1 MLLELAAANAAF
13 AVIKETLQNGGE
25 IMSAGR
31 AVVDWFNAKN
41 SLQEKV
47 QDKPPD
53 QRSDLEEFFAL
64 EELNRQQQELKEL
77 FIYQGR
83 PGLWDDWLT
92 FQVKARQ
99 DREAKA
105 AAETKARL
113 QKKKKRDELFE
124 QILLGF
130 WIFVLL
136 MVISGMIVGAI
147 WLSLR
152 GKF

>member
-1 MLLELAAANAAF
+1 MLVELAAANAAY
-13 AVIKETLQNGGE
+13 AVIKECVSNGGE
-25 IMSAGR
+25 ILSAGR
-31 AVVDWFNAKN
+31 AVVDWFNAK
-41 SLQEKV
+41 SELQEKV
-47 QDKPPD
+47 KEKPDKT
-53 QRSDLEEFFAL
+53 DLEEFFAL

-113 QKKKKRDELFE
+113 QKKKKREELFE

-136 MVISGMIVGAI
+136 MVVSGMIVGAI

>member
-1 MLLELAAANAAF
+1 VLLELAAANAAF

-113 QKKKKRDELFE
+113 QKKKKRNELL
-124 QILLGF
+124 QNILLGF

-136 MVISGMIVGAI
+136 MVVSGMIVGAI
-147 WLSLR
+147 WISLK

>member
-105 AAETKARL
+105 AAETKVRL
-113 QKKKKRDELFE
+113 QKKKKRDELL
-124 QILLGF
+124 QNILLGF

-136 MVISGMIVGAI
+136 MVVSGMIVGAI
-147 WLSLR
+147 WLSLK

>member
-31 AVVDWFNAKN
+31 AVVDWFNVK
-41 SLQEKV
+41 SELQEKV
-47 QDKPPD
+47 KQNPEKT
-53 QRSDLEEFFAL
+53 DLEEFFAL
-64 EELNRQQQELKEL
+64 EELHRQQQELKEL

-83 PGLWDDWLT
+83 PGLWDDWLA

-113 QKKKKRDELFE
+113 QKKKKRDELI
-124 QILLGF
+124 QNILLGF

-136 MVISGMIVGAI
+136 MVISVMIAGAI
-147 WLSLR
+147 LLLLK

>member
-1 MLLELAAANAAF
+1 MLVELAAANAAY
-13 AVIKETLQNGGE
+13 AVIKECVSNGGE
-25 IMSAGR
+25 ILSAGR
-31 AVVDWFNAKN
+31 AVVDWFNAK
-41 SLQEKV
+41 SELQEKV
-47 QDKPPD
+47 KEKPDKT
-53 QRSDLEEFFAL
+53 DLEEFFAL

-83 PGLWDDWLT
+83 PGLWDDWLA

-113 QKKKKRDELFE
+113 QKKKKRDELIE

-147 WLSLR
+147 FLSMK

>member
-1 MLLELAAANAAF
+1 MLVELAAANAAY
-13 AVIKETLQNGGE
+13 AVIKECVTNGGE
-25 IMSAGR
+25 ILSAGR

-41 SLQEKV
+41 DLHEKV
-47 QDKPPD
+47 KQNPGKT
-53 QRSDLEEFFAL
+53 DLEEFFAL
-64 EELNRQQQELKEL
+64 EELHRQQQELKEL

-83 PGLWDDWLT
+83 PGLWDDWLA

-113 QKKKKRDELFE
+113 QKKKKRDELF
-124 QILLGF
+124 QNILLGF

-136 MVISGMIVGAI
+136 MVVSGMIVGAI
-147 WLSLR
+147 LLSLK

>member
-1 MLLELAAANAAF
+1 MLVELAAANAAY
-13 AVIKETLQNGGE
+13 AVIKECVANGGE
-25 IMSAGR
+25 ILSAGR

-41 SLQEKV
+41 DLHEKV
-47 QDKPPD
+47 KQNPDKT
-53 QRSDLEEFFAL
+53 DLEEFFAL

-83 PGLWDDWLT
+83 PGLWDDWLA

-113 QKKKKRDELFE
+113 QKKKKRDELL
-124 QILLGF
+124 QNILLGF

-136 MVISGMIVGAI
+136 MVVSGMVVGAI
-147 WLSLR
+147 WLSLK

>member
-1 MLLELAAANAAF
+1 MLVELAAANAAY
-13 AVIKETLQNGGE
+13 AVIKECVSNGGE
-25 IMSAGR
+25 ILSAGR
-31 AVVDWFNAKN
+31 AVVDWFNAK
-41 SLQEKV
+41 SELQEKV
-47 QDKPPD
+47 KENPEKT
-53 QRSDLEEFFAL
+53 DLEEFFAL

>member
-83 PGLWDDWLT
+83 PGLWDDWLA

-113 QKKKKRDELFE
+113 QKKKKRDELL
-124 QILLGF
+124 QNILLGF

-136 MVISGMIVGAI
+136 MVVSGMIVGAI
-147 WLSLR
+147 LLSLK

>member
-1 MLLELAAANAAF
+1 MLVELAAANAAY
-13 AVIKETLQNGGE
+13 AVIKECVSNGGE
-25 IMSAGR
+25 ILSAGR
-31 AVVDWFNAKN
+31 AVVDWFNAK
-41 SLQEKV
+41 SELQEKV
-47 QDKPPD
+47 KENPEKT
-53 QRSDLEEFFAL
+53 DLEEFFAL
-64 EELNRQQQELKEL
+64 EELHRQQQELKEL

-83 PGLWDDWLT
+83 PGLWDDWLA

-113 QKKKKRDELFE
+113 QKKKKRDELL
-124 QILLGF
+124 QNILLGF

-136 MVISGMIVGAI
+136 MVVSGMIVGAI

>member
-1 MLLELAAANAAF
+1 
-13 AVIKETLQNGGE
+13 
-25 IMSAGR
+25 MSAGR

-64 EELNRQQQELKEL
+64 EELNRQQQELKEM

-83 PGLWDDWLT
+83 PGLWDDWLA

-99 DREAKA
+99 DRQAKA

-113 QKKKKRDELFE
+113 QKKKKRDELF
-124 QILLGF
+124 QNILLGF

-136 MVISGMIVGAI
+136 MVVSGMIVGAI
-147 WLSLR
+147 WLSLK

>member
-1 MLLELAAANAAF
+1 MLVELAAANAAY
-13 AVIKETLQNGGE
+13 AVIKECVTNGGE
-25 IMSAGR
+25 ILSAGR

-64 EELNRQQQELKEL
+64 EELHRQQQELKEL

-83 PGLWDDWLT
+83 PGLWDDWLA

-113 QKKKKRDELFE
+113 QKKKKRDELL
-124 QILLGF
+124 QNILLGF

-136 MVISGMIVGAI
+136 IVISVMIAGAI
-147 WLSLR
+147 LLSLK

>member
-1 MLLELAAANAAF
+1 MLVELAAANAAY
-13 AVIKETLQNGGE
+13 AVIKECVSNGGE
-25 IMSAGR
+25 ILSAGR
-31 AVVDWFNAKN
+31 AVVDWFNAK
-41 SLQEKV
+41 SELQEKV
-47 QDKPPD
+47 KENPEKT
-53 QRSDLEEFFAL
+53 DLEEFFAL
-64 EELNRQQQELKEL
+64 EELNRQQQELKEM

-113 QKKKKRDELFE
+113 QKKKKREELFE

-136 MVISGMIVGAI
+136 MVVSGMIVGAI

>member
-83 PGLWDDWLT
+83 PGLWDDWLA

-113 QKKKKRDELFE
+113 QKKKKRDELL
-124 QILLGF
+124 QNILLGF

-147 WLSLR
+147 WLSLK

>member
-1 MLLELAAANAAF
+1 MLVELAAANAAY
-13 AVIKETLQNGGE
+13 AVIKECVSNGGE
-25 IMSAGR
+25 ILSAGR
-31 AVVDWFNAKN
+31 AVVDWFNAK
-41 SLQEKV
+41 SELQEKV
-47 QDKPPD
+47 KENPEKT
-53 QRSDLEEFFAL
+53 DLEEFFAL
-64 EELNRQQQELKEL
+64 EELNRQQQELKEM

>member
-1 MLLELAAANAAF
+1 MLVELAAANAAY
-13 AVIKETLQNGGE
+13 AVIKECVTNGGE
-25 IMSAGR
+25 ILSAGR

-41 SLQEKV
+41 DLHEKV
-47 QDKPPD
+47 KQNPDKT
-53 QRSDLEEFFAL
+53 DLEEFFAL
-64 EELNRQQQELKEL
+64 EELHRQQQELKEL

-83 PGLWDDWLT
+83 PGLWDDWLA

-113 QKKKKRDELFE
+113 QKKKKRDELI
-124 QILLGF
+124 QNILLGF

-136 MVISGMIVGAI
+136 MVVSGMIVGAI
-147 WLSLR
+147 LLSLK

>member
-113 QKKKKRDELFE
+113 QKKKKRNELL
-124 QILLGF
+124 QNILLGF

-136 MVISGMIVGAI
+136 MVVSGMIVGAI
-147 WLSLR
+147 WLSLK

>member
-1 MLLELAAANAAF
+1 MLVELAAANAAY
-13 AVIKETLQNGGE
+13 AVIKECVTNGGE
-25 IMSAGR
+25 ILSAGR

-41 SLQEKV
+41 DLHEKV
-47 QDKPPD
+47 KQNPDKT
-53 QRSDLEEFFAL
+53 DLEEFFAL
-64 EELNRQQQELKEL
+64 EELHRQQQELKEL

-83 PGLWDDWLT
+83 PGLWDDWLA

-113 QKKKKRDELFE
+113 QKKKKRDDLI
-124 QILLGF
+124 QNILLGF

-136 MVISGMIVGAI
+136 MVVSGMIVGAI
-147 WLSLR
+147 LLSLK

>member
-1 MLLELAAANAAF
+1 MLVELAAANAAY
-13 AVIKETLQNGGE
+13 AVIKECVSNGGE
-25 IMSAGR
+25 ILSAGR
-31 AVVDWFNAKN
+31 AVVDWFNAK
-41 SLQEKV
+41 SELQEKV
-47 QDKPPD
+47 KENPEKT
-53 QRSDLEEFFAL
+53 DLEEFFAL

-83 PGLWDDWLT
+83 PGLWDDWLA